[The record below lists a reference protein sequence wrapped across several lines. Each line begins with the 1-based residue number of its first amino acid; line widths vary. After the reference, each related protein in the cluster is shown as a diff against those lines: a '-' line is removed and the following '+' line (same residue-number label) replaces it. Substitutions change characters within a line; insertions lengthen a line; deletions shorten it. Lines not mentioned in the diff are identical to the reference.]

1 MTKADEE
8 VEDMAPRR
16 VTAAA
21 RPVTSPETV
30 PREDQV
36 VVVSI
41 SSASS
46 TILSQHPPSR
56 TVTTP

>member
-36 VVVSI
+36 VVETEALV
-41 SSASS
+41 
-46 TILSQHPPSR
+46 
-56 TVTTP
+56 

>member
-1 MTKADEE
+1 MRESAPKEEMTKADEE

-36 VVVSI
+36 VVETEALV
-41 SSASS
+41 
-46 TILSQHPPSR
+46 
-56 TVTTP
+56 